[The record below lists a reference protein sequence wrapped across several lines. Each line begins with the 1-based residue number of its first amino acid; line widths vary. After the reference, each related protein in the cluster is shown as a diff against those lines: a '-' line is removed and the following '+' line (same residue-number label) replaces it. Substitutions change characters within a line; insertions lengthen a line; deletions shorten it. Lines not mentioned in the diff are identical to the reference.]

1 MTTPPT
7 LPGWAAELAAA
18 LDLPADV
25 PVKQLL
31 DLARDAAHRVER
43 PAAPIT
49 TFLVGLAVGRGM
61 DLDQA
66 CRIVEQT
73 LPAPTPDPDPDRP
86 VPLPPIA

>member
-7 LPGWAAELAAA
+7 LQAWAAELAAA
-18 LDLPADV
+18 LDLPTGV
-25 PVKQLL
+25 PVEQLL
-31 DLARDAAHRVER
+31 DVARDAAHRVER
-43 PAAPIT
+43 PAAPVT

-66 CRIVEQT
+66 CRIVEET
-73 LPAPTPDPDPDRP
+73 LPVPAPDLDRP

>member
-7 LPGWAAELAAA
+7 LPTWAAELAAA
-18 LDLPADV
+18 LGLTAVV

-31 DLARDAAHRVER
+31 EVARDAAHRVER

-61 DLDQA
+61 DLQQA
-66 CRIVEQT
+66 CRIVEAT
-73 LPAPTPDPDPDRP
+73 LPATTADQDRP

>member
-7 LPGWAAELAAA
+7 LQTWAAELATA
-18 LDLPADV
+18 LDLPTGV

-43 PAAPIT
+43 PAAPVT

-66 CRIVEQT
+66 CRIVEAT
-73 LPAPTPDPDPDRP
+73 LPVPTPDLDRP